1 LATFKELGLSEDI
14 LKALTGLGFE
24 TPSEIQEQSIPRL
37 LDSPR
42 DFIGLA
48 QTGTGKTAAF
58 GLPLLE
64 RIDPNDNCTQGL
76 VLAPTRELGQQI
88 AEQLDIFSKHMDKVN
103 VLAVYGGAAI
113 SNQMRALKRTQ
124 HVIIATPGRLLDLIK
139 RRAVKLEQLRFLVLD
154 EADEMLNMGFK
165 EELDAILSHTPE
177 EKLTWLFSATMPNEI
192 KRIVAKYM
200 DNPIEVKID
209 AQTKVNTNIEHQ
221 FIATKASD
229 KTEALM
235 RILDINP
242 DIRAVVFC
250 RTKRDTQG
258 LAEQLLGR
266 NYKADALHGDLSQAQ
281 RDRVM
286 KRFKENR
293 LQVLIATDVAARGI
307 DVNDLTHVFHHSL
320 PDQNEY
326 YTHRSGRTAR
336 AGKKGIS
343 IAFINTRENG
353 KINRLSKQ
361 LGIRFTKIEV
371 PGANEVA
378 ATRMEAW
385 CNGIIAKTSPKKIDE
400 ALIAKV
406 NELFSGLTKE
416 ELIEKILVGELDK
429 LQTKSSKNLNQTGS
443 DRQEGRDRGR
453 GRDRDRERRDDRKSR
468 FDRNDR
474 RERPEYSSSVRKPRV
489 RDNGNDQGHG
499 SWKKKERR
507 SKPSGDTNRYFINM
521 GSRDKIS
528 KQDLMNFITEVAGI
542 KPSSIG
548 TVDLQGS
555 FSYFEV
561 DSSADKK
568 MGKFKGITLEDGREL
583 RVNRDS

>member
-1 LATFKELGLSEDI
+1 
-14 LKALTGLGFE
+14 
-24 TPSEIQEQSIPRL
+24 
-37 LDSPR
+37 
-42 DFIGLA
+42 
-48 QTGTGKTAAF
+48 
-58 GLPLLE
+58 
-64 RIDPNDNCTQGL
+64 
-76 VLAPTRELGQQI
+76 
-88 AEQLDIFSKHMDKVN
+88 
-103 VLAVYGGAAI
+103 
-113 SNQMRALKRTQ
+113 
-124 HVIIATPGRLLDLIK
+124 LLDLIK
-139 RRAVKLEQLRFLVLD
+139 RKAVKLNKLQFLVLD
-154 EADEMLNMGFK
+154 EADEMLNKGFK
-165 EELDAILSHTPE
+165 EELDAILSHTPA

-192 KRIVAKYM
+192 KRIVSTYM
-200 DNPIEVKID
+200 DNPIEVRIN

-221 FIATKASD
+221 YIATRASD

-242 DIRAVVFC
+242 EIRAVVFC
-250 RTKRDTQG
+250 RTKRDTQS
-258 LAEQLLGR
+258 LAEQLLSR

-286 KRFKENR
+286 KRFKEHG

-361 LGIRFTKIEV
+361 LGIKFIKIEV
-371 PGANEVA
+371 PGAEEVA
-378 ATRMEAW
+378 STRMEAW
-385 CNGIIAKTSPKKIDE
+385 CKGIIEKTTSKKIDE
-400 ALIAKV
+400 SLINKV
-406 NELFSGLTKE
+406 NGLFSELSKE
-416 ELIEKILVGELDK
+416 ELIEKILIGELEK
-429 LQTKSSKNLNQTGS
+429 LNFNNVKNLNQTGTDKG
-443 DRQEGRDRGR
+443 DRKDRGR
-453 GRDRDRERRDDRKSR
+453 GRDRNRREDRKSR
-468 FDRNDR
+468 FGRNEDRN
-474 RERPEYSSSVRKPRV
+474 ERKPRV
-489 RDNGNDQGHG
+489 RGDNEKEEWG
-499 SWKKKERR
+499 KKKDRR
-507 SKPSGDTNRYFINM
+507 QKPSGNTNRYFINM

-528 KQDLMNFITEVAGI
+528 KRDLMNFITEVAGI

-561 DSSADKK
+561 DAASDKK

-583 RVNRDS
+583 RVNRDN

>member
-1 LATFKELGLSEDI
+1 MATFKELGLSEDI

-24 TPSEIQEQSIPRL
+24 KPSEIQEQSIPIL
-37 LDSPR
+37 LDATK

-58 GLPLLE
+58 GLPLLQ

-88 AEQLDIFSKHMDKVN
+88 AEQLEIFSKHMDKVS

-113 SNQMRALKRTQ
+113 TNQMRALKRTQ
-124 HVIIATPGRLLDLIK
+124 QVIIATPGRLLDLIK
-139 RRAVKLEQLRFLVLD
+139 RRAVKLEKLRFLVLD

-200 DNPIEVKID
+200 DNPAEVRIN

-221 FIATKASD
+221 YIATKASD

-242 DIRAVVFC
+242 EIRAVVFC

-286 KRFKENR
+286 KRFKENS

-307 DVNDLTHVFHHSL
+307 DVNDLTHVFHYSL

-353 KINRLSKQ
+353 KINRLTKQ
-361 LGIRFTKIEV
+361 LSIKFTKIEV
-371 PGANEVA
+371 PGAGEVA

-385 CNGIIAKTSPKKIDE
+385 CNGIIAKTSSKKIDE

-406 NELFSGLTKE
+406 NELFGELTKE
-416 ELIEKILVGELDK
+416 QLIEKILIGELEK
-429 LQTKSSKNLNQTGS
+429 LNTNTAKNLNQTGS
-443 DRQEGRDRGR
+443 NRPEGRDRGR
-453 GRDRDRERRDDRKSR
+453 GRDRNRREGGRDDRKSR
-468 FDRNDR
+468 FGKDDRKN
-474 RERPEYSSSVRKPRV
+474 RPEYSSERKPRV
-489 RDNGNDQGHG
+489 RGGEQEDGG
-499 SWKKKERR
+499 WKKKERR
-507 SKPSGDTNRYFINM
+507 QKPSGETNRYFINM
-521 GSRDKIS
+521 GSRDKVS
-528 KQDLMNFITEVAGI
+528 KQDLMNFISEVSGI
-542 KPSSIG
+542 KPSNIG

-561 DSSADKK
+561 DASADKK

>member
-1 LATFKELGLSEDI
+1 MATFKELGLSEDI

-24 TPSEIQEQSIPRL
+24 KPSDIQEQSIPIL
-37 LDSPR
+37 LDATK

-58 GLPLLE
+58 GLPLLQ
-64 RIDPNDNCTQGL
+64 RIDPNDNSTQGL

-88 AEQLDIFSKHMDKVN
+88 AEQLEIFSKHMDKVS

-113 SNQMRALKRTQ
+113 TNQMRALKRTQ

-139 RRAVKLEQLRFLVLD
+139 RKAVKLESLRFLVLD

-165 EELDAILSHTPE
+165 EELDAILSHTPA

-192 KRIVAKYM
+192 KRIVDKYM
-200 DNPIEVKID
+200 DNPAEVRIN

-221 FIATKASD
+221 YIATKASD

-242 DIRAVVFC
+242 EIRAVVFC

-286 KRFKENR
+286 KRFKENS

-353 KINRLSKQ
+353 KIIRLSKQ
-361 LGIRFTKIEV
+361 LGIKFAKIEV
-371 PGANEVA
+371 PGASEVA

-385 CNGIIAKTSPKKIDE
+385 CSGIIAKTSPKKIDE
-400 ALIAKV
+400 ALVTKV
-406 NELFSGLTKE
+406 NELFAALSKE
-416 ELIEKILVGELDK
+416 ELIEKILIGELEK
-429 LQTKSSKNLNQTGS
+429 LNTNTSKNLNQIGS
-443 DRQEGRDRGR
+443 DRSESRDRGR
-453 GRDRDRERRDDRKSR
+453 GRDRNKREGGRDDRKSR
-468 FDRNDR
+468 FDRSTK
-474 RERPEYSSSVRKPRV
+474 RERPEYSTERKPRI
-489 RDNGNDQGHG
+489 RGGEEEEG
-499 SWKKKERR
+499 GWKQKERR
-507 SKPSGDTNRYFINM
+507 QKPSGETNRYFINM
-521 GSRDKIS
+521 GSRDKVN
-528 KQDLMNFITEVAGI
+528 KQDLMNFISEVSGI
-542 KPSSIG
+542 KPANIG
-548 TVDLQGS
+548 TVDLQSS

-561 DSSADKK
+561 DAAADKK